1 MAAGS
6 TYTPLTT
13 TTLGSA
19 QADITF
25 SSISGSYTDLVIV
38 ARGTTTV
45 AVSVLGAQYNGD
57 TGTNYSKTYLLGDGS
72 TAFTGGNIDET
83 YAICGDAFS
92 SINTNILQIQNYSNS
107 TTYKTCISR
116 SNNSSR
122 IGAWISLWRNTT
134 AITSIKL
141 FPLSG
146 SFDTGSTFT
155 LYGILAA

>member
-6 TYTPLTT
+6 TYTPIYT

-19 QADITF
+19 QSSLTF
-25 SSISGSYTDLVIV
+25 NSFSGYTDLIIV
-38 ARGTTTV
+38 TRGTTTV
-45 AVSVLGAQYNGD
+45 SVSVLGAQYNGD
-57 TGTNYSKTYLLGDGS
+57 TGANYSKTYLIGDGS

-122 IGAWISLWRNTT
+122 TAAWISLWRNTA
-134 AITSIKL
+134 AITSIVL

-155 LYGILAA
+155 LYGIKAA